1 VGEFVGSGSG
11 TTALAPGGRAALPDL
26 DSGASSGSD
35 SAPDQNAVRPGGS
48 SFITLKNINSFQIV
62 VPFEETDAALV
73 TPNQKVRVTFDA
85 LPGLERDG
93 TVGTI
98 APTGAQIQ
106 DVNNYYGT
114 ILLNQTDPRLKGGMT
129 AEAKVVVG
137 GVDNVLVVPTAAVQ
151 RGAGTGLVQVL
162 QPNGSTRQVQV
173 QLGLVGDSTTQVL
186 AGVTEGQQVVLTP
199 G

>member
-1 VGEFVGSGSG
+1 
-11 TTALAPGGRAALPDL
+11 
-26 DSGASSGSD
+26 
-35 SAPDQNAVRPGGS
+35 
-48 SFITLKNINSFQIV
+48 
-62 VPFEETDAALV
+62 
-73 TPNQKVRVTFDA
+73 VTFDA
-85 LPGLERDG
+85 LPDLERDG

-129 AEAKVVVG
+129 AEAKVIVG
-137 GVDNVLVVPTAAVQ
+137 GVDNVLVVPTAAVE
-151 RGAGTGLVQVL
+151 RGGNSGVVQVL

-186 AGVTEGQQVVLTP
+186 AGVSEGQQVVVSP
-199 G
+199 S